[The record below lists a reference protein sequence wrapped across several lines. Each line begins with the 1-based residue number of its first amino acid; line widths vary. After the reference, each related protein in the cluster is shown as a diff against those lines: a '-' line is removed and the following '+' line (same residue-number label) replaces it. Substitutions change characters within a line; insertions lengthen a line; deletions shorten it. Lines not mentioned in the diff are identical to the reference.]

1 MTITHIPA
9 LKKWVIAVRPFALPA
24 STMPVIFGT
33 AVAVVIGR
41 ATFHPLLFVLA
52 CIAMVILH
60 SGANLLS
67 DVTDYRK
74 GLDRVPT
81 PASGAIVRGYV
92 SPRSGL
98 FVSLALIAVGCA
110 LGGVLVVVAGYQ
122 VLIIG
127 GAGILIGVFYTLKP
141 VALKYRGLGDLAVF
155 LDFGILGSLGA
166 WTVQA
171 GSASWIPAVWAV
183 PLALLVVAIVH
194 ANNWRDIEGDRSSD
208 VTTVASLLGDGGSLV
223 YYGFLLFG
231 AFGSVALLMALPRLL
246 PALHRRMPLTFL
258 LTFSTLPL
266 AVKLFQTGKRRRD
279 PRMRRAFVALD
290 AGTALLNLLFGLLA
304 TAALLL
310 HLAVLRLVP

>member
-1 MTITHIPA
+1 MANIHIPA

-33 AVAVVIGR
+33 AAAVVIGR

-52 CIAMVILH
+52 LTAMVILH
-60 SGANLLS
+60 SGANMLS

-92 SPRSGL
+92 TPGSGL
-98 FVSLALIAVGCA
+98 FVSLVLITVGCA
-110 LGGVLVVVAGYQ
+110 LGGVLVVAVGYQ
-122 VLIIG
+122 ILIIG
-127 GAGILIGVFYTLKP
+127 GAGVLIGVFYTLEP
-141 VALKYRGLGDLAVF
+141 VSLKYRGLGDLAVF

-171 GSASWIPAVWAV
+171 GNASWIPALWAV
-183 PLALLVVAIVH
+183 PLSFLVVAIVH

-231 AFGSVALLMALPRLL
+231 AFGSVALLVVLPRLL
-246 PALHRRMPLTFL
+246 PALRPPMPLTFL
-258 LTFSTLPL
+258 LTFSTFPL
-266 AVKLFQTGKRRRD
+266 AVKLFQTGRKRRE
-279 PRMRRAFVALD
+279 PRMRRAFIALD
-290 AGTALLNLLFGLLA
+290 AATALLNLLFGLLA
-304 TAALLL
+304 TAAFLL
-310 HLAVLRLVP
+310 HLVILRLIP